1 MDSTFFIE
9 SIPHDNAA
17 FDDGNCPNEIAR
29 ILRDIADKVEAGA
42 IAGTTC
48 DINGNRLGEWGFN

>member
-9 SIPHDNAA
+9 PIPHSTAA
-17 FDDGNCPNEIAR
+17 FEDGNRAPEMAR
-29 ILRDIADKVEAGA
+29 ILRDIANKVEGGRQ
-42 IAGTTC
+42 AGTIR